1 MTTIERVVAVKT
13 PYNVVTGVA
22 VEEVVGNTAMESI
35 ITVKTMH
42 CHGLVVKAPYII
54 IVSSTVHD
62 MRALANFF
70 KRPSNAIS
78 KHNIFNLTIVCKVF
92 TNSNLVISVFN
103 RQLKTYT
110 AKITP
115 NSFYSNVFW
124 INALTKFYGV
134 CTVIIYYFVF
144 PISLIKDVDVVAF
157 ATLENVFALT
167 ADESV
172 VTSTTPQFIV
182 AGVALKKVATFIAV
196 KYILTFIAMENVVA
210 GVALEFIVALTTV
223 EGVVAGVT
231 IYQSIYIAHA
241 ERFTIRR
248 ATQNLFASKVNNMT
262 ILR

>member
-1 MTTIERVVAVKT
+1 MERIIAIK
-13 PYNVVTGVA
+13 
-22 VEEVVGNTAMESI
+22 AM
-35 ITVKTMH
+35 H
-42 CHGLVVKAPYII
+42 GHGLVVKAPYII

-196 KYILTFIAMENVVA
+196 KYILTFIAMKS
-210 GVALEFIVALTTV
+210 IVTLTTIKFIFALAADECVIAAVAV